1 MSKKHVIVIGAGAG
15 GLAAAV
21 ELAAAGRA
29 VTVLDAAP
37 TVGGKMHQVRSGE
50 HWIDAG
56 PTVFTM
62 RWVFD
67 ELFANAG
74 AQFASRLPFKPVT
87 TLARHWWTSGASMDL
102 HADPQVTAADIAALA
117 GSADAEGYLQLCR
130 DSGHIFELLK
140 MSFMAAPQPNPIT
153 LALRIGLS
161 RLGEMLALRPHQTL
175 WRALGDYLRDPRLR
189 QLFARYA
196 TYVGS
201 SPLKAPATLLL
212 ITHSEQQGV
221 WVLPGGMTSLAR
233 AMQNLAEEHGAQF
246 KLNTNVA
253 AINTHNGRVSGV
265 TLDNGETLAADDIVF
280 NGDRS
285 ALATGCLGP
294 DVVLAT
300 RGTPVEQRGLS
311 AVTWCLRADTAG
323 FPLSYH
329 NVFFDEDYPRE
340 FRALFDDKAVAERP
354 TVYICAQDR
363 LLAGH
368 HEGHE
373 RLLVLVNAPA
383 TGDLS
388 TWTREQ
394 MSQITARTEAILADC
409 GLKMSLSSATCR
421 MANPQDF
428 ASRFPGSGG
437 SLYGQATHG
446 LFSSFTR
453 PSSRTK
459 IPGLYMAGGSVHPGP
474 GVPMATLSGRLA
486 AQALLKQD
494 QGPNKLIKL
503 LLRFAPKP
511 R

>member
-29 VTVLDAAP
+29 VTVIDAAP

-74 AQFASRLPFKPVT
+74 AQFTSRLPFKPVT

-140 MSFMAAPQPNPIT
+140 TSFMAAPQPNPIT

-265 TLDNGETLAADDIVF
+265 TLANGETLAADDIVF

-340 FRALFDDKAVAERP
+340 FRALFEDKAVAERP

>member
-74 AQFASRLPFKPVT
+74 AQFTSRLPFKPVT

-265 TLDNGETLAADDIVF
+265 TLANGETLAADDIVF

-340 FRALFDDKAVAERP
+340 FSALFEDKAVAERP

-394 MSQITARTEAILADC
+394 MYQITARTEAILADC

-511 R
+511 G

>member
-265 TLDNGETLAADDIVF
+265 TLANGETLAADDIVF

-340 FRALFDDKAVAERP
+340 FRALFEDKAVAERP

-511 R
+511 G

>member
-140 MSFMAAPQPNPIT
+140 TSFMAAPQPNPIT

-265 TLDNGETLAADDIVF
+265 TLANGETLAADDIVF

-329 NVFFDEDYPRE
+329 NVFFDDDYPRE
-340 FRALFDDKAVAERP
+340 FRALFEDKAVAERP

-394 MSQITARTEAILADC
+394 MYQITARTEAILADC

-511 R
+511 G

>member
-1 MSKKHVIVIGAGAG
+1 MSTQHVVIIGAGAG

-21 ELAAAGRA
+21 ELAASGCA
-29 VTVLDAAP
+29 VTVLERAP

-67 ELFANAG
+67 DLFAHAG
-74 AQFASRLPFKPVT
+74 AQFANRLPFKPVT

-140 MSFMAAPQPNPIT
+140 TSFMAAPQPNPIT
-153 LALRIGLS
+153 LTLRIGLTKL
-161 RLGEMLALRPHQTL
+161 REMLALRPHQTL
-175 WRALGDYLRDPRLR
+175 WRALGDYLKDPRLR
-189 QLFARYA
+189 QLFGRYA

-246 KLNTNVA
+246 KLNANVA
-253 AINTHNGRVSGV
+253 KIDTRDGRVAGV
-265 TLDNGETLAADDIVF
+265 TLDTGESLTADAVIF

-294 DVVLAT
+294 DVILAT

-329 NVFFDEDYPRE
+329 NVFFDEDYPQE
-340 FRALFDDKAVAERP
+340 FQALFEDKEVAARP
-354 TVYICAQDR
+354 TVYLCAQDR
-363 LLAGH
+363 LMAGH

-383 TGDLS
+383 TGDLT

-394 MSQITARTEAILADC
+394 MSEITRRTEAVLADC
-409 GLKMSLSSATCR
+409 GLKLSLSSATCR

-428 ASRFPGSGG
+428 SARFPGSGG

-459 IPGLYMAGGSVHPGP
+459 IPGLYLAGGSVHPGP

-486 AQALLKQD
+486 AQALLENDK
-494 QGPNKLIKL
+494 KLHWLAKL
-503 LLRFAPKP
+503 LPHFIPKSS
-511 R
+511 

>member
-1 MSKKHVIVIGAGAG
+1 MSKQHVIVIGAGAG

-29 VTVLDAAP
+29 VTVLESAA

-67 ELFANAG
+67 DLFANAG
-74 AQFASRLPFKPVT
+74 AQFASRLPFKEIT
-87 TLARHWWTSGASMDL
+87 TLARHWWTSGASIDL

-117 GSADAEGYLQLCR
+117 GSQDAEGYLQLCR

-140 MSFMAAPQPNPIT
+140 TSFMAAPQPNPIS
-153 LALRIGLS
+153 LAMRIGLNK
-161 RLGEMLALRPHQTL
+161 LGEMLTLRPHQTL
-175 WRALGDYLRDPRLR
+175 WRALGDYLKDPRLR
-189 QLFARYA
+189 QLFGRYA

-201 SPLKAPATLLL
+201 SPLRAPATLLL

-246 KLNTNVA
+246 RLNTKVA
-253 AINTHNGRVSGV
+253 AINTHDGRVSGV
-265 TLDNGETLAADDIVF
+265 TLDNGESLEADDVIF

-300 RGTPVEQRGLS
+300 RGTPVAQRGLS

-340 FRALFDDKAVAERP
+340 FSALFEDKTVAERP
-354 TVYICAQDR
+354 TVYVCAQDR
-363 LLAGH
+363 LLTGH

-388 TWTREQ
+388 TWTRQQ
-394 MSQITARTEAILADC
+394 MSEIIARTEAVLADC

-446 LFSSFTR
+446 LFSSFMR
-453 PSSRTK
+453 PSSKTK
-459 IPGLYMAGGSVHPGP
+459 ISGLYLAGGSVHPGP

-486 AQALLKQD
+486 AQALLKKD
-494 QGPNKLIKL
+494 QAAPWLARVL
-503 LLRFAPKP
+503 ARFTPKSD
-511 R
+511 

>member
-140 MSFMAAPQPNPIT
+140 TSFMAAPQPNPIT

-246 KLNTNVA
+246 KLNTKVA
-253 AINTHNGRVSGV
+253 VINTHNGRVSGV
-265 TLDNGETLAADDIVF
+265 TLDNGETLTADDIVF

-329 NVFFDEDYPRE
+329 NVFFAEDYPRE
-340 FRALFDDKAVAERP
+340 FSALFEDKAVAERP

-394 MSQITARTEAILADC
+394 MSQITARTETILAEC
-409 GLKMSLSSATCR
+409 GLRMSLSSATCR

-503 LLRFAPKP
+503 LRRFAPKP

>member
-265 TLDNGETLAADDIVF
+265 TLANGETLAADDIVF

-340 FRALFDDKAVAERP
+340 FSALFEDKAVAERP

-511 R
+511 G

>member
-140 MSFMAAPQPNPIT
+140 TSFMAAPQPNPIT

-265 TLDNGETLAADDIVF
+265 TLDNGETLTADDIVF

-329 NVFFDEDYPRE
+329 NVFFAEDYPRE
-340 FRALFDDKAVAERP
+340 FSALFEDKAVAERP

-394 MSQITARTEAILADC
+394 MSQITARTETILAEC
-409 GLKMSLSSATCR
+409 GLRMSLSSATCR

>member
-29 VTVLDAAP
+29 VTVIDAAP

-265 TLDNGETLAADDIVF
+265 TLANGETLAADDIVF

-340 FRALFDDKAVAERP
+340 FRALFEDKAVAERP

>member
-1 MSKKHVIVIGAGAG
+1 VSKKHVIVIGAGAG

-253 AINTHNGRVSGV
+253 AINTHNGRVCGV

-300 RGTPVEQRGLS
+300 RSTPVEQRGLS

-340 FRALFDDKAVAERP
+340 FSALFEDKAVAERP

-511 R
+511 G

>member
-1 MSKKHVIVIGAGAG
+1 VSKKHVIVIGAGAG

-140 MSFMAAPQPNPIT
+140 TSFMAAPQPNPIT

-175 WRALGDYLRDPRLR
+175 WRALGGYLRDPRLR

-253 AINTHNGRVSGV
+253 AINTHNGRVCGV

-340 FRALFDDKAVAERP
+340 FSALFEDKAVAERP

-394 MSQITARTEAILADC
+394 MSQITSRTETILADC

-511 R
+511 G

>member
-201 SPLKAPATLLL
+201 SPL
-212 ITHSEQQGV
+212 
-221 WVLPGGMTSLAR
+221 
-233 AMQNLAEEHGAQF
+233 
-246 KLNTNVA
+246 
-253 AINTHNGRVSGV
+253 
-265 TLDNGETLAADDIVF
+265 
-280 NGDRS
+280 
-285 ALATGCLGP
+285 
-294 DVVLAT
+294 
-300 RGTPVEQRGLS
+300 
-311 AVTWCLRADTAG
+311 
-323 FPLSYH
+323 PL
-329 NVFFDEDYPRE
+329 
-340 FRALFDDKAVAERP
+340 
-354 TVYICAQDR
+354 
-363 LLAGH
+363 
-368 HEGHE
+368 
-373 RLLVLVNAPA
+373 
-383 TGDLS
+383 
-388 TWTREQ
+388 
-394 MSQITARTEAILADC
+394 
-409 GLKMSLSSATCR
+409 
-421 MANPQDF
+421 
-428 ASRFPGSGG
+428 
-437 SLYGQATHG
+437 
-446 LFSSFTR
+446 
-453 PSSRTK
+453 
-459 IPGLYMAGGSVHPGP
+459 
-474 GVPMATLSGRLA
+474 
-486 AQALLKQD
+486 
-494 QGPNKLIKL
+494 
-503 LLRFAPKP
+503 
-511 R
+511 

>member
-265 TLDNGETLAADDIVF
+265 TLANGETLAADDIVF

-340 FRALFDDKAVAERP
+340 FRALFEDKAVAERP

-394 MSQITARTEAILADC
+394 MYQITARTEAILADC

-511 R
+511 G

>member
-1 MSKKHVIVIGAGAG
+1 MSKQHVIVIGAGAG

-29 VTVLDAAP
+29 VTVLESAA

-74 AQFASRLPFKPVT
+74 AQFTSRLPFKPVT

-140 MSFMAAPQPNPIT
+140 ASFMAAPQPNPIT
-153 LALRIGLS
+153 LVLRIGLS
-161 RLGEMLALRPHQTL
+161 KLGEMLALRPHQTL
-175 WRALGDYLRDPRLR
+175 WRALGDYLKDPRLR

-233 AMQNLAEEHGAQF
+233 AMQNLAEEHGAKF

-253 AINTHNGRVSGV
+253 TINTQNGRISGV
-265 TLDNGETLAADDIVF
+265 TLDNGETLPADDIVF

-285 ALATGCLGP
+285 ALTTGCLGP
-294 DVVLAT
+294 DVVSAT
-300 RGTPVEQRGLS
+300 RGTPIEQRGLS

-329 NVFFDEDYPRE
+329 NVFFDEDYPQE
-340 FRALFDDKAVAERP
+340 FSALFEDKTVAERP

-368 HEGHE
+368 YEGYE

-388 TWTREQ
+388 TWSREQ
-394 MSQITARTEAILADC
+394 MSAITAHTEAVLADC
-409 GLKMSLSSATCR
+409 GFKISLSSATCR

-428 ASRFPGSGG
+428 SSRFPGSGG

-446 LFSSFTR
+446 LFSRFTR

-459 IPGLYMAGGSVHPGP
+459 ITGLYMAGGSIHPGP

-486 AQALLKQD
+486 AQALLNQD
-494 QGPNKLIKL
+494 RAPNRLTKL
-503 LLRFAPKP
+503 LRRFAPKP

>member
-265 TLDNGETLAADDIVF
+265 TLANGETLAADDIVF

-340 FRALFDDKAVAERP
+340 FSALFEDKAVAERP

-394 MSQITARTEAILADC
+394 MYQITARTEAILADC

-511 R
+511 G

>member
-140 MSFMAAPQPNPIT
+140 TSFMAAPQPNPIT

-175 WRALGDYLRDPRLR
+175 WRALGDYLIDPRLR

-253 AINTHNGRVSGV
+253 AINTHNGRISGV
-265 TLDNGETLAADDIVF
+265 ILDNGETLAADDIVF

-340 FRALFDDKAVAERP
+340 FSALFEDKAVAERP

-494 QGPNKLIKL
+494 QGPNKLVKL

>member
-1 MSKKHVIVIGAGAG
+1 MSKQHVIVIGAGAG

-29 VTVLDAAP
+29 VTVLEAAP

-67 ELFANAG
+67 ELFATAG
-74 AQFASRLPFKPVT
+74 AQFSNRLPFKPLA
-87 TLARHWWTSGASMDL
+87 TLARHWWTGGASIDL

-130 DSGHIFELLK
+130 DSGPIFELLK
-140 MSFMAAPQPNPIT
+140 DSFMAAPQPNPIT

-161 RLGEMLALRPHQTL
+161 KFSEMLALRPHQSL
-175 WRALGDYLRDPRLR
+175 WSALGGYLKDPRLR
-189 QLFARYA
+189 QLFGRYA

-212 ITHSEQQGV
+212 ITHAEQQGV

-246 KLNTNVA
+246 KLNSKVTE
-253 AINTHNGRVSGV
+253 ITTENGHVTGV
-265 TLDNGETLAADDIVF
+265 TLESGESLPADDIIF

-300 RGTPVEQRGLS
+300 QGTPVERRGLS
-311 AVTWCLRADTAG
+311 AVTWCLRADAAG

-329 NVFFDEDYPRE
+329 NVFFDEDYPKE
-340 FRALFDDKAVAERP
+340 FSALFDDKRVAERP
-354 TVYICAQDR
+354 TVYVCAQDR
-363 LLAGH
+363 LMAGQ
-368 HEGHE
+368 HEGYE

-388 TWTREQ
+388 NWTREQ
-394 MSQITARTEAILADC
+394 MSEITARTEGVLAEC
-409 GLKMSLSSATCR
+409 GLKLSLSSATCR

-428 ASRFPGSGG
+428 ATRFPGSGG

-446 LFSSFTR
+446 PLSSFTR

-459 IPGLYMAGGSVHPGP
+459 VKGLYLAGGSVHPGP

-486 AQALLKQD
+486 AQALLED
-494 QGPNKLIKL
+494 DHGANWLTSRL
-503 LLRFAPKP
+503 RRFAPKSS
-511 R
+511 

>member
-1 MSKKHVIVIGAGAG
+1 
-15 GLAAAV
+15 
-21 ELAAAGRA
+21 
-29 VTVLDAAP
+29 
-37 TVGGKMHQVRSGE
+37 
-50 HWIDAG
+50 
-56 PTVFTM
+56 
-62 RWVFD
+62 
-67 ELFANAG
+67 
-74 AQFASRLPFKPVT
+74 
-87 TLARHWWTSGASMDL
+87 
-102 HADPQVTAADIAALA
+102 
-117 GSADAEGYLQLCR
+117 
-130 DSGHIFELLK
+130 
-140 MSFMAAPQPNPIT
+140 
-153 LALRIGLS
+153 
-161 RLGEMLALRPHQTL
+161 
-175 WRALGDYLRDPRLR
+175 
-189 QLFARYA
+189 
-196 TYVGS
+196 
-201 SPLKAPATLLL
+201 
-212 ITHSEQQGV
+212 
-221 WVLPGGMTSLAR
+221 
-233 AMQNLAEEHGAQF
+233 
-246 KLNTNVA
+246 
-253 AINTHNGRVSGV
+253 
-265 TLDNGETLAADDIVF
+265 
-280 NGDRS
+280 
-285 ALATGCLGP
+285 
-294 DVVLAT
+294 LAT

-340 FRALFDDKAVAERP
+340 FSALFEDKAVAERP

-394 MSQITARTEAILADC
+394 MYQITAGTEAILADC

-511 R
+511 G

>member
-265 TLDNGETLAADDIVF
+265 TLANGETLAADDIVF

-340 FRALFDDKAVAERP
+340 FRALFEDKAVAERP

>member
-74 AQFASRLPFKPVT
+74 AQFTSRLPFKPVT

-140 MSFMAAPQPNPIT
+140 TSFMAAPQPNPIT

-340 FRALFDDKAVAERP
+340 FSALFEDKAVAERP

-394 MSQITARTEAILADC
+394 MYQITAGTEAILADC

-511 R
+511 G